1 MTLNKIATLCFAASC
16 VMFAHFSYALPSDR
30 DQPIHIQADTAD
42 LDDKKGTAIYRG
54 TVVVTQGTLKITG
67 DTVTVVQQANGDIK
81 SFKSVGRPAY
91 YEQIPDVDK
100 DLVKAYGITIEYFAQ
115 EDKIVITDQAK
126 VVQTNNTFRGEKITY
141 DTIAETVVAGRAP
154 AGTVSKE
161 EPRVN
166 MVIQPKKKASEP
178 DNKAESAEQ

>member
-1 MTLNKIATLCFAASC
+1 MKLNRIATLCLAASC
-16 VMFAHFSYALPSDR
+16 LVFSHLSFALPSDR

-54 TVVVTQGTLKITG
+54 DVIVTQGTLKITG
-67 DTVTVVQQANGDIK
+67 DTVTVKQLPSGDIK
-81 SFKSVGRPAY
+81 SFKSVGKPAY
-91 YEQIPDVDK
+91 YEQIPDIDK
-100 DLVKAYGITIEYFAQ
+100 DIVKAYGITIEYFAQ
-115 EDKIVITDQAK
+115 QNKIIITDQAK

-161 EPRVN
+161 EPRVK
-166 MVIQPKKKASEP
+166 MVIQPKNTSNKT
-178 DNKAESAEQ
+178 DNKTEPTSQ